1 MSFVVKCKLETNH
14 RSIQML
20 SLQEIREKLKD
31 MNLSAVSRSIGMHR
45 QQLWKLANDESSNP
59 TLQTLERFTEYFKD
73 KK

>member
-1 MSFVVKCKLETNH
+1 MVKCKLENDH

-45 QQLWKLANDESSNP
+45 QQMCKLINDESSNP
-59 TLQTLERFTEYFKD
+59 TAQTLERLTAYLD
-73 KK
+73 GRA